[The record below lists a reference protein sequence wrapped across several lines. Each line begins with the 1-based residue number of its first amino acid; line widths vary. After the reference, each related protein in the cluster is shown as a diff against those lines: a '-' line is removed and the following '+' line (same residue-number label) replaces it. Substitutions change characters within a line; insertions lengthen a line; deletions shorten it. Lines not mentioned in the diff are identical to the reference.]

1 MFQVEIIEQIG
12 KKPLVV
18 DAAQIVIRLD
28 GSPVSVAAL
37 FAGSES
43 MQVAHCVDK
52 NFNEVLKKMQINE
65 TVIVDKKKAK

>member
-18 DAAQIVIRLD
+18 DASQIVVRLN

-43 MQVAHCVDK
+43 MQVSHCVDE
-52 NFNEVLKKMQINE
+52 NFNEVLQKMQINE
-65 TVIVDKKKAK
+65 TVIVEKKKVK